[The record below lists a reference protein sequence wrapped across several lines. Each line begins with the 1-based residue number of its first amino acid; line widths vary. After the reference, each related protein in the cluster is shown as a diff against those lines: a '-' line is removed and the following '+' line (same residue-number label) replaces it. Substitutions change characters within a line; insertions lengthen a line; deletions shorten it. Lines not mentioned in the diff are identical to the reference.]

1 MNNLAQRTVSGFI
14 LAAIM
19 VCACL
24 LGPLFPV
31 LGAFAIGWTM
41 HEYYSMA
48 YGHSGDFI
56 PERILAVFSALT
68 VFGLLNF
75 ILRGMLD
82 ARFLVLALLP
92 VLAMMIV
99 PVWMKDHSRHT
110 RIAHVYTGLVCIGL
124 PLSILPLL
132 TLSTG
137 KHDGWLL
144 LCIIAV
150 IWLSDVGAYAL
161 GTALGQRPGAK
172 KLAPAI
178 SPKKS
183 WWGLAGAVIAGAA
196 VSVGLYYLGIF
207 KLPLVHCIAVGMLSS
222 AFGVLGDLVESMF
235 KRDFGFKDSGNLI
248 PGHGGLYDRLDSLIV
263 AVAAITAYLVL
274 FGLL

>member
-1 MNNLAQRTVSGFI
+1 MNNLAKRTLSGFI

-31 LGAFAIGWTM
+31 VGVFAIAWTM

-48 YGHSGDFI
+48 YGRSGDFI
-56 PERILAVFSALT
+56 AERVLAVLSAES
-68 VFGLLNF
+68 VFCLLHF
-75 ILRGMLD
+75 ILRGMLQV
-82 ARFLVLALLP
+82 RFLVLALLP
-92 VLAMMIV
+92 VLAMMII
-99 PVWMKDHSRHT
+99 PVWMKDHSRHS

-124 PLSILPLL
+124 PLSTLPLL
-132 TLSTG
+132 TLG
-137 KHDGWLL
+137 KGEHDGWLL

-183 WWGLAGAVIAGAA
+183 WWGFAGAVTAGAA
-196 VSVGLYYLGIF
+196 VSIGLYYLGLF
-207 KLPLVHCIAVGMLSS
+207 KLPLLHCVACGMLAS

-235 KRDFGFKDSGNLI
+235 KRDFGFKDSGSLI

-263 AVAAITAYLVL
+263 AVPAITAYLVL